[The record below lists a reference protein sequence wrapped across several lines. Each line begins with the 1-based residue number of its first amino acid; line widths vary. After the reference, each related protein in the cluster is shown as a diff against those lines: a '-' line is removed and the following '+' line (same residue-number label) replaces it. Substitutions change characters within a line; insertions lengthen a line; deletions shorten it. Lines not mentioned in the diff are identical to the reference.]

1 MHVCTHINYAFAIL
15 KNGTVHLGN
24 PSHDVGPNGTSK
36 LLFIIK
42 NNHYCLIG
50 MIARTIALRKKNP
63 HLTIMISVGGWGEGS
78 TKYSEM
84 IKTETT
90 RKVFIKSA
98 VDFIKQHD
106 FDGLDLDW

>member
-1 MHVCTHINYAFAIL
+1 
-15 KNGTVHLGN
+15 
-24 PSHDVGPNGTSK
+24 
-36 LLFIIK
+36 
-42 NNHYCLIG
+42 

-84 IKTETT
+84 VRTETN
-90 RKVFIKSA
+90 RKAFIQSA

-106 FDGLDLDW
+106 FDGLDLDWYYYCLQINYQVFKRFFLPGSTPDSPATAVMIAPLAVLRTRRTT